1 MRPFHALFLFLIFI
15 LPTLAGNAQAKPNVI
30 LMMADDLGYN
40 DLACYGSQLHKT
52 PVLDK
57 MAAEG
62 IRLTSFY
69 AGATVCTP
77 SRMALLTGAYPP
89 RSGWPGGVVGY
100 GIKPANGLSP
110 EATTMAEVFKGD
122 GYRTALVGK
131 WHLGDVEGL
140 QPMNQGFDEAYFI
153 NKSNNQTKQLWRE
166 GKLVADPFDNRR
178 LSELFTQEC
187 IRFIQENKSQPFLLY
202 IPFTA
207 PHFPA
212 QAHPDWEGHSKN
224 EAYGDV
230 VEELDSR
237 VGEILGTL
245 DKHGLAGN
253 TIVVFISDNGPEPG
267 QKKWAQANPFRGL
280 KWSSMEGGTRVPCIV
295 RWPGKIPS
303 GQTNGDLTA
312 AIDLLPTLAH
322 ACGVRLPAK
331 SKPKVDGI
339 NVWDTLTAK
348 GTPHPRK
355 DLLYWEG
362 WATPQAIREGDWK
375 LYVDP
380 VKGIEGSESRAVLVN
395 LADDPAEEN
404 DLASKHPGKVA
415 ALKSTMRF
423 QLEDIRKN
431 RLGLGGKPLDK
442 APKEKQGKWLK

>member
-1 MRPFHALFLFLIFI
+1 M
-15 LPTLAGNAQAKPNVI
+15 
-30 LMMADDLGYN
+30 
-40 DLACYGSQLHKT
+40 
-52 PVLDK
+52 
-57 MAAEG
+57 
-62 IRLTSFY
+62 
-69 AGATVCTP
+69 
-77 SRMALLTGAYPP
+77 
-89 RSGWPGGVVGY
+89 
-100 GIKPANGLSP
+100 
-110 EATTMAEVFKGD
+110 
-122 GYRTALVGK
+122 
-131 WHLGDVEGL
+131 
-140 QPMNQGFDEAYFI
+140 
-153 NKSNNQTKQLWRE
+153 
-166 GKLVADPFDNRR
+166 VADPFDNRR

-404 DLASKHPGKVA
+404 DLASKYPGKVA

-442 APKEKQGKWLK
+442 APKEKRGKWLK